1 MKLITR
7 REAVGTAVA
16 GTLLAEIHA
25 KAQETGAV
33 KLKGSIQQ
41 SACKWCYPKMSVEEL
56 ARESAK
62 LGMVGMDLIG
72 PEEWPAAMK
81 FGIRPV
87 MSNGPTTIGEGMNR
101 RETHATLEPAFRKII
116 DQAAAAKIPSV
127 ICFSGSRRGMSDEEG
142 WENCRLLLDKV
153 KAQAED
159 RGVNLAMEL
168 LNSKVDH
175 KDYMCDHTPWG
186 VELVK
191 RVNSPRFKLLY
202 DIYHMQIMEG
212 DVIRTIRD
220 NAAHL
225 AHFHTGGVP
234 GRHEIDASQ
243 ELNYATVT
251 KAILDTGFKGYF
263 AHEFIP
269 QREPVVS
276 LREAVMLCDV

>member
-1 MKLITR
+1 MKRITR

-25 KAQETGAV
+25 KAQETSAL
-33 KLKGSIQQ
+33 KLKGNVQQ

-62 LGMVGMDLIG
+62 LGVVGMDLIG
-72 PEEWPAAMK
+72 PDDWPAPMK
-81 FGIRPV
+81 YGIRPV
-87 MSNGPTTIGEGMNR
+87 MSNGPTTITEGMNR
-101 RETHATLEPAFRKII
+101 RETHAALEPAFRKII

-127 ICFSGSRRGMSDEEG
+127 ICFSGNRRGMSDEEG

-159 RGVNLAMEL
+159 RGVNLVMEL

-220 NAAHL
+220 NAAYL

-243 ELNYATVT
+243 ELNYATVAR
-251 KAILDTGFKGYF
+251 AILDTGFKGYF

-269 QREPVVS
+269 QREPVAS